1 MRYRNKNVI
10 QPEGNYYDKY
20 HSKNPIIRLLMNGYF
35 KSLNKMFNML
45 DKSKRGF
52 EILEAGCGEGNIAN
66 YVYQDFLESDLEI
79 YLTAFDISEKVIS
92 EAKMEYP
99 EIDFYVHNIY
109 LLMKSNK
116 YYDLI
121 ICGEVLEHL
130 QNPEKA
136 VDNLR
141 KYSKYFL
148 FSVPNE
154 PAWRFLNLLRG
165 KYIRD
170 FGNTPG
176 HIQHFS
182 KNSLCSMLKSC
193 GLTIVKM
200 DTPLPWIMVLA
211 KY

>member
-1 MRYRNKNVI
+1 MRYRNQNVI

-99 EIDFYVHNIY
+99 
-109 LLMKSNK
+109 K
-116 YYDLI
+116 
-121 ICGEVLEHL
+121 
-130 QNPEKA
+130 KA
-136 VDNLR
+136 VNNLR

-170 FGNTPG
+170 FGNTPR